1 MLQQMRSGAASWIAK
16 GLMILLVFSFAI
28 WGIGD
33 YVSGFGSGGD
43 VAKVGSVSIGQ
54 QEYADVLRREVNQLR
69 RQFGPGFNV
78 EQAKQL
84 GLDESALNRM
94 IEDKL
99 YVQAARK
106 LGIGA
111 SDAQVRELIM
121 NAPAFRGMAGQFD
134 RLAYEQYLRNEG
146 YSEGMLVALL
156 RDDVLRSQLL
166 GSLFGSV
173 VHAPD
178 AMVNAVLQYRLQRR
192 MAEFIVIDPAKLP
205 APAAPTEA
213 QIEEYYKANPATFT
227 APERRNV
234 AWFDITPAQRAAAM
248 TVTEEELREEYD
260 SHQQAY
266 VTPEKRS
273 VEQVVFTTEAEAKAA
288 AEAIAKGESFAAM
301 AARTQKLKPE
311 DLSLGLVTR
320 NDLPAAIANAAF
332 ALEKDKVS
340 EPVISPFGFHLLRV
354 TGIQAGTTRSF
365 DEVKP
370 ELRNQVGLRKAADGM
385 VKLRQQIDDQIAGG
399 ATLDEIAKTQN
410 LPIKQVEG
418 IDAQGADAA
427 GKTVESLP
435 KQPAFL
441 GEAFQLGTEAE
452 PQIVDTT
459 DGGLIVLKVMA
470 IQPAT
475 LKPLN
480 DVKPQVNAALVER
493 ARAEAAAE
501 RARQIAERVRSGG
514 DLAREAA
521 ALGAAV
527 QLSAPL
533 SRGGQPAERSFSPTV
548 LSAVFNAAKV
558 GDVVTGPA
566 AAPAGGAVVAKL
578 SGIEQPDPAV
588 MARQHDQAAQQLAA
602 GMTQDLV
609 AQYKQILQKEIGV
622 SVNAE
627 ARARAANF

>member
-16 GLMILLVFSFAI
+16 GLMVLLVFSFAI
-28 WGIGD
+28 WGIAD
-33 YVSGFGSGGD
+33 YVSGFGSSGD
-43 VAKVGSVSIGQ
+43 VAKVGSTSIGQ
-54 QEYADVLRREVNQLR
+54 AEYSDALRREVNQLR
-69 RQFGPGFNV
+69 RQFGPAFSV
-78 EQAKQL
+78 EQARQL
-84 GLDESALNRM
+84 GIDESALNRM

-111 SDAQVRELIM
+111 SDAQVRDLIM
-121 NAPAFRGMAGQFD
+121 NAPAFKGMAGQFD

-192 MAEFIVIDPAKLP
+192 MAEYIVIDPARLP
-205 APAAPTEA
+205 APAAPTDA
-213 QIEEYYKANPATFT
+213 QIEEFYKANPATFT

-234 AWFDITPAQRAAAM
+234 AWFDITAAQRAGVM
-248 TVTEEELREEYD
+248 TVTPEELREEYEA
-260 SHQQAY
+260 HRQAY
-266 VTPEKRS
+266 VTQEKRS

-340 EPVISPFGFHLLRV
+340 DPVISPFGFHLLRV
-354 TGIQAGTTRSF
+354 TGIQPGTTRSF
-365 DEVKP
+365 EDVQT
-370 ELRNQVGLRKAADGM
+370 ELRNQIGLRKAADGM

-399 ATLDEIAKTQN
+399 ANLEEIAKTQN

-418 IDAQGADAA
+418 IDAQGTDTT
-427 GKTVESLP
+427 GKPIEALP
-435 KQPAFL
+435 RQPAFL
-441 GEAFQLGTEAE
+441 SEAFQLGTEAE
-452 PQIVDTT
+452 PQIIDSS
-459 DGGLIVLKVMA
+459 DGGLIVLKVLA
-470 IQPAT
+470 IQPAA
-475 LKPLN
+475 LKPL
-480 DVKPQVNAALVER
+480 DEVKPQVTAALIER
-493 ARAEAAAE
+493 ARAEAASE
-501 RARQIAERVRSGG
+501 RAKQIAERVRSGG

-521 ALGAAV
+521 GIQAAV

-533 SRGGQPAERSFSPTV
+533 SRGGQPSERSFSPAV
-548 LSAVFNAAKV
+548 LSALFNAAKV
-558 GDVVTGPA
+558 GDVVSGPA
-566 AAPAGGAVVAKL
+566 AAPAGGAIVAKL
-578 SGIEQPDPAV
+578 SGIEQPDPAIV
-588 MARQHDQAAQQLAA
+588 ARQQDQTAQQLAG

-609 AQYKQILQKEIGV
+609 AQYKQVLQKEIGV
-622 SVNAE
+622 SINAE
-627 ARARAANF
+627 ARSRAANF

>member
-33 YVSGFGSGGD
+33 YVSGYGSGGD

-54 QEYADVLRREVNQLR
+54 QEYSDALRRQVNQLR

-84 GLDESALNRM
+84 GLDESALNQL

-111 SDAQVRELIM
+111 SDAQVRELIL
-121 NAPAFRGMAGQFD
+121 NAPAFKGMAGQFD

-156 RDDVLRSQLL
+156 RDDLLRSHLL

-173 VHAPD
+173 VQAPD

-192 MAEFIVIDPAKLP
+192 MAEFVIIDPARLP

-213 QIEEYYKANPATFT
+213 QIEEFYKANPASFT

-234 AWFDITPAQRAAAM
+234 AWFDISAAQRASVM
-248 TVTEEELREEYD
+248 TVTDEELREEYA

-266 VTPEKRS
+266 ITPERRS
-273 VEQVVFTTEAEAKAA
+273 IEQVVFTTEAEAKAA
-288 AEAIAKGESFAAM
+288 AEAIAKGEGFAAM

-311 DLSLGLVTR
+311 DLSLGLVTK

-354 TGIQAGTTRSF
+354 TDIQAGTTRSF
-365 DEVKP
+365 EDVKT

-410 LPIKQVEG
+410 QPIKQADG
-418 IDAQGADAA
+418 IDAQGADAS
-427 GKTVESLP
+427 GKAIDALP

-441 GEAFQLGTEAE
+441 SEAFQLGTEAE
-452 PQIVDTT
+452 PQIIDTT
-459 DGGLIVLKVMA
+459 DGGLIVLKVQA
-470 IQPAT
+470 IQPAA
-475 LKPLN
+475 LKPL
-480 DVKPQVNAALVER
+480 DEVKAQAVAALSER
-493 ARAEAAAE
+493 ARAEAASE
-501 RARQIAERVRSGG
+501 RARHIAERVRSGG

-521 ALGAAV
+521 AMGANV

-533 SRGGQPAERSFSPTV
+533 SRGGQPAERSFSPAV
-548 LSAVFNAAKV
+548 LSALFAAQKV
-558 GDVVTGPA
+558 GDVVSGPA
-566 AAPAGGAVVAKL
+566 AAPAGGAIVAKL
-578 SGIEQPDPAV
+578 SGIEQPDPALI
-588 MARQHDQAAQQLAA
+588 ARQQEQTAQQLAG

-609 AQYKQILQKEIGV
+609 AQYKQMLQKDIGV
-622 SVNAE
+622 SVNVD
-627 ARARAANF
+627 ARNRAANF

>member
-16 GLMILLVFSFAI
+16 GMMVLLVFSFAI
-28 WGIGD
+28 WGIAD
-33 YVSGFGSGGD
+33 YVRGFGSSGD
-43 VAKVGSVSIGQ
+43 VAKVGSVTIGQ
-54 QEYADVLRREVNQLR
+54 AEYSDALRREVNQLR
-69 RQFGPGFNV
+69 RQFGPGFSV

-111 SDAQVRELIM
+111 SDAQVRDMIM
-121 NAPAFRGMAGQFD
+121 NAPAFKGMGGQFD

-146 YSEGMLVALL
+146 YNEGMLVALL

-178 AMVNAVLQYRLQRR
+178 VMVNAVLQYRLQRR
-192 MAEFIVIDPAKLP
+192 MAEYIVIDPAKLP
-205 APAAPTEA
+205 APAAPTDA
-213 QIEEYYKANPATFT
+213 QIEEFYKANPATFT

-234 AWFDITPAQRAAAM
+234 AWFDITAAQRAGVM
-248 TVTEEELREEYD
+248 NVTEEEMREEYD

-273 VEQVVFTTEAEAKAA
+273 IEQVVFATEAEAKAA
-288 AEAIAKGESFAAM
+288 YEAIAKGESFAAM

-311 DLSLGLVTR
+311 DLSLGLVTK

-332 ALEKDKVS
+332 ALPTDKVS

-354 TGIQAGTTRSF
+354 TGIQAGSTRSF
-365 DEVKP
+365 EDVKT

-399 ATLDEIAKTQN
+399 ATLDEIAKTQS
-410 LPIKQVEG
+410 LPVKQAEG
-418 IDAQGADAA
+418 IDAQGADSA
-427 GKTVESLP
+427 GKKIEALP
-435 KQPAFL
+435 KLPNFL
-441 GEAFQLGTEAE
+441 SEAFQLGIEAE
-452 PQIVDTT
+452 PQIIDST
-459 DGGLIVLKVMA
+459 DGGLLVLKVLA
-470 IQPAT
+470 IQPAA
-475 LKPLN
+475 LKPLD
-480 DVKPQVNAALVER
+480 DVKAQVTAALVER
-493 ARAEAAAE
+493 ARAEAASE
-501 RARQIAERVRSGG
+501 RARQIAERLRSGG

-521 ALGAAV
+521 GLGTAV

-533 SRGGQPAERSFSPTV
+533 SRGGQPAERSFSPAV
-548 LSAVFNAAKV
+548 LSALFNAAKV
-558 GDVVTGPA
+558 GDVVNGPA
-566 AAPAGGAVVAKL
+566 AMPAGGAIVAKL
-578 SGIEQPDPAV
+578 SVIEQPDPAV
-588 MARQHDQAAQQLAA
+588 VAREQERTAQQIAG

-609 AQYKQILQKEIGV
+609 AQYKQVLQKDIGV
-622 SVNAE
+622 SINAE

>member
-33 YVSGFGSGGD
+33 YVSGYGSGGD
-43 VAKVGSVSIGQ
+43 VAKVGNTSIGQ
-54 QEYADVLRREVNQLR
+54 QEYSDALRREVNQLR
-69 RQFGPGFNV
+69 RQFGPAFSI

-84 GLDESALNRM
+84 GLDESALNRL

-99 YVQAARK
+99 YVQAARE

-111 SDAQVRELIM
+111 SDAQVRELIL
-121 NAPAFRGMAGQFD
+121 NAPAFKGMAGQFD

-156 RDDVLRSQLL
+156 RDDLLRSHLL

-205 APAAPTEA
+205 APAAPTDA
-213 QIEEYYKANPATFT
+213 QIEEFYKANPASFT

-234 AWFDITPAQRAAAM
+234 AWFDITAAQRASVM
-248 TVTEEELREEYD
+248 TVTDEELREEYD

-266 VTPEKRS
+266 ITPERRS
-273 VEQVVFTTEAEAKAA
+273 IEQVVFTTEAEAKAA

-311 DLSLGLVTR
+311 DLSLGLVTK

-340 EPVISPFGFHLLRV
+340 DPVISPFGFHLIRV
-354 TGIQAGTTRSF
+354 TNIQAGTTRSF
-365 DEVKP
+365 EDVKT

-399 ATLDEIAKTQN
+399 ANLDEIAKTQN
-410 LPIKQVEG
+410 LPIKQVDG
-418 IDAQGADAA
+418 IDAQGTDAA
-427 GKTVESLP
+427 GKTIEALP
-435 KQPAFL
+435 RQSAFL
-441 GEAFQLGTEAE
+441 SEAFQLGTEAE
-452 PQIVDTT
+452 PQIIDTT
-459 DGGLIVLKVMA
+459 DGGLIVLKVQA
-470 IQPAT
+470 IQPAA
-475 LKPLN
+475 LKPL
-480 DVKPQVNAALVER
+480 DEVKAQVVAALIER
-493 ARAEAAAE
+493 ARAEAASE

-521 ALGAAV
+521 AMGANV

-533 SRGGQPAERSFSPTV
+533 SRGGQPAERSFSPAV
-548 LSAVFNAAKV
+548 LSALFAAQKV
-558 GDVVTGPA
+558 GDVVSGPA
-566 AAPAGGAVVAKL
+566 ASPAGGAIVAKL
-578 SGIEQPDPAV
+578 SGIEQPDPALI
-588 MARQHDQAAQQLAA
+588 ARQQDQTAQQLAG

-609 AQYKQILQKEIGV
+609 AQYKQMLQKDIGV
-622 SVNAE
+622 SINVD
-627 ARARAANF
+627 ARNRAANF

>member
-43 VAKVGSVSIGQ
+43 VAKVGSTTIGQ
-54 QEYADVLRREVNQLR
+54 QEYSDALRREVNQLR
-69 RQFGPGFNV
+69 RQFGPGFSL
-78 EQAKQL
+78 EQARQL
-84 GLDESALNRM
+84 GIDETALNRM

-121 NAPAFRGMAGQFD
+121 NASAFKGMGGQFD
-134 RLAYEQYLRNEG
+134 RLAFESYLRNEG

-178 AMVNAVLQYRLQRR
+178 AMVNAMLQYRLQRR

-205 APAAPTEA
+205 APAAPTDA
-213 QIEEYYKANPATFT
+213 QIEEFYKAHPVTFT

-234 AWFDITPAQRAAAM
+234 AWFDISAAQRA
-248 TVTEEELREEYD
+248 TVMNVTPEELREEYD

-266 VTPEKRS
+266 ITPEKRS

-288 AEAIAKGESFAAM
+288 SEAIAKGESFAAM
-301 AARTQKLKPE
+301 AARLQKLKPE

-340 EPVISPFGFHLLRV
+340 DPVISPFGFHLLRV
-354 TGIQAGTTRSF
+354 TDIQAGTTRSF
-365 DEVKP
+365 ESVQA

-410 LPIKQVEG
+410 LPTKQVEG
-418 IDAQGADAA
+418 IDAQGADAT
-427 GKTVESLP
+427 GKPIEALP
-435 KQPAFL
+435 KLPAFL
-441 GEAFQLGTEAE
+441 SEAFQLGTDAE
-452 PQIVDTT
+452 PQIVDST
-459 DGGLIVLKVMA
+459 DGGLIVLKVLA

-475 LKPLN
+475 LKPL
-480 DVKPQVNAALVER
+480 DQVKPEVIAALAER
-493 ARAEAAAE
+493 ARADAAND

-521 ALGAAV
+521 SIGAAV

-533 SRGGQPAERSFSPTV
+533 SRGGQPAERSFSPAV
-548 LSAVFNAAKV
+548 LSALFASPKV
-558 GDVVTGPA
+558 GDVVSGPA
-566 AAPAGGAVVAKL
+566 ANPAGGAIVAKL
-578 SGIEQPDPAV
+578 SGIEQPDPAL
-588 MARQHDQAAQQLAA
+588 MARQHEQAAQQLAG

-609 AQYKQILQKEIGV
+609 VQYKQVLQKEIGV
-622 SVNAE
+622 SINPE

>member
-28 WGIGD
+28 WGIAD
-33 YVSGFGSGGD
+33 YIRGFGSSGD
-43 VAKVGSVSIGQ
+43 VAKVGSTSIGQ
-54 QEYADVLRREVNQLR
+54 AEFADALRREVNALR
-69 RQFGPGFNV
+69 RQFGPGFSA
-78 EQAKQL
+78 EQARQL

-111 SDAQVRELIM
+111 SDAQVREMIM
-121 NAPAFRGMAGQFD
+121 NAPAFKGMGGQFD
-134 RLAYEQYLRNEG
+134 RLAFEQYLRNEG
-146 YSEGMLVALL
+146 YSEGMLVNLL
-156 RDDVLRSQLL
+156 RDDVLRTQLL

-192 MAEFIVIDPAKLP
+192 MAEYIVIDPAKLP
-205 APAAPTEA
+205 APAAPADA
-213 QIEEYYKANPATFT
+213 QIEEYYKANPASFT
-227 APERRNV
+227 APERRTV
-234 AWFDITPAQRAAAM
+234 AWFDITAAQRAAVM
-248 TVTEEELREEYD
+248 HVTDEELREEYD
-260 SHQQAY
+260 AHSQAY

-273 VEQVVFTTEAEAKAA
+273 IEQVVFATEAEAKAA
-288 AEAIAKGESFAAM
+288 YEAVAKGESFAAM

-311 DLSLGLVTR
+311 DLSLGAVTK
-320 NDLPAAIANAAF
+320 NELPAAIANAAF

-354 TGIQAGTTRSF
+354 TAVQAGSSRSF
-365 DEVKP
+365 DDVKA

-399 ATLDEIAKTQN
+399 ATLEEIARTQN
-410 LPIKQVEG
+410 QPVKQAAGV
-418 IDAQGADAA
+418 DAQGAGAD
-427 GKTVESLP
+427 GKTIAALP
-435 KQPAFL
+435 QLPAFL
-441 GEAFQLGTEAE
+441 NEAFQLGTEAE
-452 PQIVDTT
+452 PQIVDGA
-459 DGGLIVLKVMA
+459 GGDLIVLKVLA
-470 IQPAT
+470 IQPAA
-475 LKPLN
+475 LKPLG
-480 DVKPQVNAALVER
+480 DVKPQAVAALTER
-493 ARAEAAAE
+493 ARAEAAGE
-501 RARQIAERVRSGG
+501 RAKQIAERLRNGG

-521 ALGAAV
+521 GAGATV

-533 SRGGQPAERSFSPTV
+533 SRGGQPAERSFSSAV
-548 LSAVFNAAKV
+548 LSALFNAKV

-566 AAPAGGAVVAKL
+566 AAPAGGAIVAKL

-588 MARQHDQAAQQLAA
+588 MARQQDQTAQQLAG

-609 AQYKQILQKEIGV
+609 QQYKQVLQTDIGV
-622 SVNAE
+622 SINAE
-627 ARARAANF
+627 ARRRAGNF

>member
-43 VAKVGSVSIGQ
+43 VAKVGSVSISQ
-54 QEYADVLRREVNQLR
+54 NEYSDALRRQVNQLR
-69 RQFGPGFNV
+69 RQFGPGFSV

-84 GLDESALNRM
+84 GLDETALNRL

-99 YVQAARK
+99 YVQAARQ

-111 SDAQVRELIM
+111 SDEQVRDLIM
-121 NAPAFRGMAGQFD
+121 NAPTFKGMGGQFD

-156 RDDVLRSQLL
+156 RDDVMRSQLL

-178 AMVNAVLQYRLQRR
+178 VMVNTVLQYRLQRR
-192 MAEFIVIDPAKLP
+192 MAEYIVIDPAKLP
-205 APAAPTEA
+205 APAAPTET
-213 QIEEYYKANPATFT
+213 QIEEFYKANPATFT
-227 APERRNV
+227 APERRTV
-234 AWFDITPAQRAAAM
+234 AWFDITPAQRAAVM
-248 TVTEEELREEYD
+248 HVTEEEMREEYD

-266 VTPEKRS
+266 ITPEKRG
-273 VEQVVFTTEAEAKAA
+273 VEQVVFATEAEAKAA

-311 DLSLGLVTR
+311 DLSLGLVTK

-340 EPVISPFGFHLLRV
+340 EPVISPFGFHLLRI
-354 TGIQAGTTRSF
+354 TDIQAGTTRSF
-365 DEVKP
+365 EDVKT
-370 ELRNQVGLRKAADGM
+370 ELRSQVGLRKAADGM

-399 ATLDEIAKTQN
+399 AALDEIAKAQN
-410 LPIKQVEG
+410 LPVKQAEG
-418 IDAQGADAA
+418 IDAQGADAS
-427 GKTVESLP
+427 GKTVEALP
-435 KQPAFL
+435 KQPTFL
-441 GEAFQLGTEAE
+441 AEAFQLGTEAE
-452 PQIVDTT
+452 PQIIDTT
-459 DGGLIVLKVMA
+459 DGGLIVLKVQS
-470 IQPAT
+470 IQPAQ
-475 LKPLN
+475 LKPLA
-480 DVKPQVNAALVER
+480 DVKSEVIAALTER

-501 RARQIAERVRSGG
+501 RAKQIAERVRSGG

-521 ALGAAV
+521 GIGAAV

-533 SRGGQPAERSFSPTV
+533 NRGGQPAERSFSPAV
-548 LSAVFNAAKV
+548 VSALFNAAKV
-558 GDVVTGPA
+558 GDVVNGPA
-566 AAPAGGAVVAKL
+566 AAPAGGAIVAKL
-578 SGIEQPDPAV
+578 TGIEQPDPALLV
-588 MARQHDQAAQQLAA
+588 RQQEQTAQQIAA

-609 AQYKQILQKEIGV
+609 AQYRQVLQRDIGV
-622 SVNAE
+622 SINVE
-627 ARARAANF
+627 ARNRAATF

>member
-16 GLMILLVFSFAI
+16 GLMVLLVFSFAI
-28 WGIGD
+28 WGIAD
-33 YVSGFGSGGD
+33 YVTGFGSGGD
-43 VAKVGSVSIGQ
+43 VAKVGKTSIGQ
-54 QEYADVLRREVNQLR
+54 QEYADALRREVNQLR
-69 RQFGPGFNV
+69 RQFGPAFSV

-84 GLDESALNRM
+84 GLDETALNRM

-121 NAPAFRGMAGQFD
+121 NAPAFKGMGGNFD
-134 RLAYEQYLRNEG
+134 RLAFESYLRNEG

-173 VHAPD
+173 VQAPD

-205 APAAPTEA
+205 APPAPTDA
-213 QIEEYYKANPATFT
+213 QIEEFYKSHPVSFT
-227 APERRNV
+227 APERRTV
-234 AWFDITPAQRAAAM
+234 AWFDITAAQRAAVM
-248 TVTEEELREEYD
+248 NVTPEELREEYD

-266 VTPEKRS
+266 ITPEKRS

-288 AEAIAKGESFAAM
+288 AEAIAKGESFTAM
-301 AARTQKLKPE
+301 AARVQKLKPE

-340 EPVISPFGFHLLRV
+340 EPVISPFGFHLIRV
-354 TGIQAGTTRSF
+354 TNIQPGVTRSF
-365 DEVKP
+365 EDVQA

-427 GKTVESLP
+427 GKTVDALP

-441 GEAFQLGTEAE
+441 SEAFQLGTEAE
-452 PQIVDTT
+452 PQIIDTT
-459 DGGLIVLKVMA
+459 DAGLIVLKVMA
-470 IQPAT
+470 IQP
-475 LKPLN
+475 
-480 DVKPQVNAALVER
+480 
-493 ARAEAAAE
+493 
-501 RARQIAERVRSGG
+501 
-514 DLAREAA
+514 
-521 ALGAAV
+521 
-527 QLSAPL
+527 
-533 SRGGQPAERSFSPTV
+533 
-548 LSAVFNAAKV
+548 
-558 GDVVTGPA
+558 
-566 AAPAGGAVVAKL
+566 
-578 SGIEQPDPAV
+578 
-588 MARQHDQAAQQLAA
+588 
-602 GMTQDLV
+602 
-609 AQYKQILQKEIGV
+609 
-622 SVNAE
+622 
-627 ARARAANF
+627 

>member
-16 GLMILLVFSFAI
+16 GLMVLLVFSFAI
-28 WGIGD
+28 WGIAD
-33 YVSGFGSGGD
+33 YVRGFGSSGD
-43 VAKVGSVSIGQ
+43 VAKVGSVTIGQ
-54 QEYADVLRREVNQLR
+54 AEYSDALRREVNQLR

-111 SDAQVRELIM
+111 SDEQVRELIM
-121 NAPAFRGMAGQFD
+121 NAPAFKGMAGQFD

-192 MAEFIVIDPAKLP
+192 MAEFVVIDPAKLP

-213 QIEEYYKANPATFT
+213 QIEEFYKANPASFT

-234 AWFDITPAQRAAAM
+234 AWFDITAAQRASVM
-248 TVTEEELREEYD
+248 NVTDEELREEYD

-273 VEQVVFTTEAEAKAA
+273 IEQVVFTTEAEAKAA
-288 AEAIAKGESFAAM
+288 ADAIAKGESFAAM

-311 DLSLGLVTR
+311 ELSLGVVTK

-332 ALEKDKVS
+332 TLPTDKVS

-354 TGIQAGTTRSF
+354 TSIQAGTTRSF
-365 DEVKP
+365 EDVKP
-370 ELRNQVGLRKAADGM
+370 ELRNQIGLRKAADGM

-399 ATLDEIAKTQN
+399 ATLDEIAKMQT
-410 LPIKQVEG
+410 LPVKQVEG
-418 IDAQGADAA
+418 IDVQGADSA
-427 GKTVESLP
+427 GKPVEALP

-441 GEAFQLGTEAE
+441 AEAFQLGTEAE
-452 PQIVDTT
+452 PQIIDAT
-459 DGGLIVLKVMA
+459 DGGLIVLKVLA
-470 IQPAT
+470 IQPAA
-475 LKPLN
+475 LKPLD
-480 DVKPQVNAALVER
+480 DVKPQVSAALVER
-493 ARAEAAAE
+493 ARAEAAGE

-521 ALGAAV
+521 GIGANV

-533 SRGGQPAERSFSPTV
+533 SRSGQPAERSFSPTV
-548 LSAVFNAAKV
+548 LSALFNAAKV
-558 GDVVTGPA
+558 GDVVSGPA
-566 AAPAGGAVVAKL
+566 AAPAGGAIVARL
-578 SGIEQPDPAV
+578 SGIEQPDPAL
-588 MARQHDQAAQQLAA
+588 MARQQEQAAQQLAG

-609 AQYKQILQKEIGV
+609 AQYKQVLQKEIGV
-622 SVNAE
+622 SVNME
-627 ARARAANF
+627 ARNRAANF

>member
-28 WGIGD
+28 WGIAD
-33 YVSGFGSGGD
+33 YVRGFGSSGD
-43 VAKVGSVSIGQ
+43 VAKVGSVTIGQ
-54 QEYADVLRREVNQLR
+54 GEYSDALRRQVNQLR
-69 RQFGPGFNV
+69 RQFGAGFST

-84 GLDESALNRM
+84 GLDETTLNSL
-94 IEDKL
+94 IENKL
-99 YVQAARK
+99 YVQAARN

-111 SDAQVRELIM
+111 SDEQVRDMIM
-121 NAPAFRGMAGQFD
+121 NAPAFKGMGGQFD

-146 YSEGMLVALL
+146 YSEGMLVAAL
-156 RDDVLRSQLL
+156 REDVLRSQLL

-173 VHAPD
+173 VQAPD

-192 MAEFIVIDPAKLP
+192 MAEYIVIDPARLP
-205 APAAPTEA
+205 APAAPTDA
-213 QIEEYYKANPATFT
+213 QIEEFYKANPATFT

-234 AWFDITPAQRAAAM
+234 AWFDITAAQRASVM
-248 TVTEEELREEYD
+248 NVTDEEMREEYD

-273 VEQVVFTTEAEAKAA
+273 IEQVVFTTEAEAKTAH
-288 AEAIAKGESFAAM
+288 EAIAKGESFAAM

-311 DLSLGLVTR
+311 DLSLGLVTK

-354 TGIQAGTTRSF
+354 TDIQAGTTRSF
-365 DEVKP
+365 EDVKT

-410 LPIKQVEG
+410 LPTKQVEG
-418 IDAQGADAA
+418 IDAQGADSA
-427 GKTVESLP
+427 GKRIEALP
-435 KQPAFL
+435 KLPAFL
-441 GEAFQLGTEAE
+441 SEAFQLGTEAE
-452 PQIVDTT
+452 PQIIDST
-459 DGGLIVLKVMA
+459 DGGLLVLKVLA
-470 IQPAT
+470 IQPAA
-475 LKPLN
+475 LKPL
-480 DVKPQVNAALVER
+480 DEVKAQVTAALVER
-493 ARAEAAAE
+493 ARAEAASE
-501 RARQIAERVRSGG
+501 RAKQIAERVRSGG

-521 ALGAAV
+521 GLGAAV

-533 SRGGQPAERSFSPTV
+533 SRGGQPAERSFSPAV
-548 LSAVFNAAKV
+548 LSALFNAAKV
-558 GDVVTGPA
+558 GDVVNGPA
-566 AAPAGGAVVAKL
+566 AAPAGGAIVAKL
-578 SGIEQPDPAV
+578 SGIEQPDPALV
-588 MARQHDQAAQQLAA
+588 AREQERTAQQIAG

-609 AQYKQILQKEIGV
+609 AQYKLVLQKEIGV
-622 SVNAE
+622 SINAE

>member
-33 YVSGFGSGGD
+33 YVSGYGSGGD

-54 QEYADVLRREVNQLR
+54 QEYSDALRRQVNQLR

-84 GLDESALNRM
+84 GLDESALNQL

-111 SDAQVRELIM
+111 SDAQVRELIL
-121 NAPAFRGMAGQFD
+121 NAPAFKGMAGQFD

-156 RDDVLRSQLL
+156 RDDLLRSHLL

-192 MAEFIVIDPAKLP
+192 MAEFIVIDPARLP
-205 APAAPTEA
+205 APAAPTDA
-213 QIEEYYKANPATFT
+213 QIEEFYKANPASFT

-234 AWFDITPAQRAAAM
+234 AWFDITAAQRAAVM
-248 TVTEEELREEYD
+248 TVTDEELREEYA

-266 VTPEKRS
+266 ITPERRS
-273 VEQVVFTTEAEAKAA
+273 IEQVVFTTEAEAKAA

-311 DLSLGLVTR
+311 DLSLGLVTK

-354 TGIQAGTTRSF
+354 TGIQPGTTRSF
-365 DEVKP
+365 EDAKT

-399 ATLDEIAKTQN
+399 ATLDEIAKTQSQ
-410 LPIKQVEG
+410 PIKQADS
-418 IDAQGADAA
+418 IDAQGTDVT
-427 GKTVESLP
+427 GKTIEALP

-441 GEAFQLGTEAE
+441 SEAFQLGTEAE
-452 PQIVDTT
+452 PQIIDTA
-459 DGGLIVLKVMA
+459 DGGLIVLKVQA
-470 IQPAT
+470 IQPAA
-475 LKPLN
+475 LKPL
-480 DVKPQVNAALVER
+480 DEVKAQVVAALTER
-493 ARAEAAAE
+493 ARAEAASE
-501 RARQIAERVRSGG
+501 RAKQIAERLRSGG

-521 ALGAAV
+521 GIGANV

-533 SRGGQPAERSFSPTV
+533 SRGGQPAERSFSPAV
-548 LSAVFNAAKV
+548 ISALFAAQKV
-558 GDVVTGPA
+558 GDVVSGPA
-566 AAPAGGAVVAKL
+566 ANPAGGAIVAKL
-578 SGIEQPDPAV
+578 SGIEQPDPALI
-588 MARQHDQAAQQLAA
+588 ARQQEQTAQQLAG

-609 AQYKQILQKEIGV
+609 AQYKQMLQKDIGV
-622 SVNAE
+622 SVNVD
-627 ARARAANF
+627 ARNRAANF